1 MLGHLVADLADG
13 RALAE
18 SLMVDACVVVD
29 PSTEVRVLD
38 PDTDQYVVTVPAV
51 VVYSGPCQ
59 VQDPSSGYG
68 ADREAGGADW
78 TEQQRLVKV
87 PADSVSAALVKPG
100 HVLRLT
106 SCAFSS
112 ADVGRQFRVD
122 GVGFKSLATSR
133 RLRVTEMT

>member
-1 MLGHLVADLADG
+1 MLGRLVADLADG

-38 PDTDQYVVTVPAV
+38 PDTDQYVVTTPAA

-87 PADSVSAALVKPG
+87 PAGSSAAALVRPG
-100 HVLRLT
+100 HVLRI
-106 SCAFSS
+106 SACVFSA
-112 ADVGRQFRVD
+112 ADVGRRFRID
-122 GVGFKSLATSR
+122 GVGFRSLATSR